1 MWFCFVLLMKKMFI
15 MQKHLTSLVALIAV
29 NAVQLD
35 SNLPQQFFCRE
46 FCSNMVTKRLLV
58 PGECGN

>member
-1 MWFCFVLLMKKMFI
+1 MFI